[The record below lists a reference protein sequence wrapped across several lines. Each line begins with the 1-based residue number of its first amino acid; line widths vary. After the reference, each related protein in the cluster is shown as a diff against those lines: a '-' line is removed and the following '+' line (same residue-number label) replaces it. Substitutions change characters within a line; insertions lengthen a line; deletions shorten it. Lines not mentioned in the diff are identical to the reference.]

1 MRIAVIPARFGSK
14 RIKKKNIKNFYSKPM
29 IYWAI
34 KRIKDS
40 NLFDFICVSSD
51 NNKILNIAKKY
62 GVKILIK
69 RPISLS
75 DDRTPTKPV
84 IIHAIQYLEKL
95 KIKFETICCIYPCNP
110 FVLAEDLR
118 RAFKIYKKNSS
129 NFVFPVVEYSHPIQ
143 RALRINSKSRIKP
156 ITFENINK
164 RTQDLEK
171 SYFDSGQFYFGSK
184 STWRSNKN
192 PHHNGIPLIIPSWR
206 VVDIDNLNDWKRA
219 ELLFKILNNKSF
231 KINNYVK

>member
-51 NNKILNIAKKY
+51 SNKILKIAKKC
-62 GVKILIK
+62 GVEILIK
-69 RPISLS
+69 RPANLA
-75 DDRTPTKPV
+75 DDITPTKPV
-84 IIHAIQYLEKL
+84 IIHAIEHLKKM
-95 KIKFETICCIYPCNP
+95 KIKFETICCVYPCNP
-110 FVLAEDLR
+110 FMLSKDLKK
-118 RAFKIYKKNSS
+118 AFSIYKKNNSK
-129 NFVFPVVEYSHPIQ
+129 FVFPVVEYSHPIQ
-143 RALRINSKSRIKP
+143 RALRIDNKSRLKSISFVNSK
-156 ITFENINK
+156 K
-164 RTQDLEK
+164 RTQDLER

-184 STWRSNKN
+184 SIWLSNKN
-192 PHHNGIPLIIPSWR
+192 PHNYGVPLIIPSWR

-219 ELLFKILNNKSF
+219 ELLFQIF
-231 KINNYVK
+231 KYFK